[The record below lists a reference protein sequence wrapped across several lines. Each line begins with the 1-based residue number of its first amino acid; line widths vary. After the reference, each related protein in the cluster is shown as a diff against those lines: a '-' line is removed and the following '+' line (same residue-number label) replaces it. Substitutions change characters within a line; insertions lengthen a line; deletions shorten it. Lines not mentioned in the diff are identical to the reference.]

1 MSINRGVDNENVKH
15 VHSGILLNS
24 NIEYHLQQHRGPNEV
39 RQRKINFIWHHL
51 CVEYNK
57 NYTNR
62 LFTEQKWTHRPQS
75 QTCVTR
81 GQTWG
86 KVIDRE
92 FGIYIN
98 MLLCI
103 KYITKSDL
111 LYYTWTSTQYS
122 VVVYVGNEPEEEY
135 THTHTHTH
143 TYSFTL
149 L

>member
-1 MSINRGVDNENVKH
+1 MQSEVSQKEKGRYRMTSLPCEIKNMVQK
-15 VHSGILLNS
+15 ILS
-24 NIEYHLQQHRGPNEV
+24 T
-39 RQRKINFIWHHL
+39 K
-51 CVEYNK
+51 
-57 NYTNR
+57 
-62 LFTEQKWTHRPQS
+62 QKWTHRPQS

-143 TYSFTL
+143 IVSHYCKSETNR
-149 L
+149 